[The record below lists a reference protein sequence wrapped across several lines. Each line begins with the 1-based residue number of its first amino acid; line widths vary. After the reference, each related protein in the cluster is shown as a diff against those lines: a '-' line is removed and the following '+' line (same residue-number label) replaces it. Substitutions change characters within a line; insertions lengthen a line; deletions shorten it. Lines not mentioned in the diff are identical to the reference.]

1 MKIETM
7 TILRKF
13 MLVVLLALAGSTQ
26 ADEVKVPNVSM
37 MSGESK
43 TLSVEL
49 ENETTMIAFEFWMRL
64 PEGVTI
70 AKDEDGDFAVTK
82 NSTRLGKHD
91 LTVALDNDGRYHF
104 LCYSNPIRNIKNNSG
119 ELLSIE
125 LVCAENVAD
134 GNYTGSIE
142 NVIFSDQDKNRID
155 LADCSFDV
163 TIGTAT
169 IAGDVNSDTDISIAD
184 VTALVNIILGKDNE
198 EPYKYNHKAADV
210 NGDGAISI
218 ADVTALVNVILG
230 KGN

>member
-218 ADVTALVNVILG
+218 ADVTALVNKILG
-230 KGN
+230 K

>member
-7 TILRKF
+7 KILRII

-26 ADEVKVPNVSM
+26 ADEVKVASISM
-37 MSGESK
+37 MPGESK

-70 AKDEDGDFAVTK
+70 AKDEDGDYAVTK

-91 LTVALDNDGRYHF
+91 LAVAQDDDGRYHF
-104 LCYSNPIRNIKNNSG
+104 LCYSNPIKTIKGNSG

-125 LVCAENVAD
+125 LVCAENVAE

-169 IAGDVNSDTDISIAD
+169 IAGDVNNDTEISIAD

-198 EPYKYNHKAADV
+198 EPYQYNHKAADV
-210 NGDGAISI
+210 NGDKVISV
-218 ADVTALVNVILG
+218 ADVTALVNIILG
-230 KGN
+230 KTQ

>member
-1 MKIETM
+1 MKIRAM
-7 TILRKF
+7 KILRMI

-26 ADEVKVPNVSM
+26 ADEVKVASISM
-37 MSGESK
+37 MPGESK

-169 IAGDVNSDTDISIAD
+169 IAGDVNNDTEITIAD
-184 VTALVNIILGKDNE
+184 VTALVNIILGKDNG
-198 EPYKYNHKAADV
+198 EPYEYNHKAADV
-210 NGDGAISI
+210 NGDKAISV
-218 ADVTALVNVILG
+218 ADVTALVNKILG
-230 KGN
+230 R

>member
-1 MKIETM
+1 MKIRAM
-7 TILRKF
+7 KILRMI

-26 ADEVKVPNVSM
+26 ADEVKVASVSM
-37 MSGESK
+37 MPGESK

-49 ENETTMIAFEFWMRL
+49 ENETAMIAFEFRMRL

-91 LTVALDNDGRYHF
+91 MTVALDNDGRYHF

-125 LVCAENVAD
+125 LSCAAD
-134 GNYTGSIE
+134 AATGSYTGYIE
-142 NVIFSDQDKNRID
+142 DIIFSDPDKNRID
-155 LADCSFDV
+155 LADCSFNV

-169 IAGDVNSDTDISIAD
+169 IAGDVNNDTEITIAD

-198 EPYKYNHKAADV
+198 KPYEYNHKAADV
-210 NGDGAISI
+210 NGDKVISV
-218 ADVTALVNVILG
+218 ADVTALVNIILG
-230 KGN
+230 K

>member
-210 NGDGAISI
+210 NGYGAISI
-218 ADVTALVNVILG
+218 ADVTALVNKILG
-230 KGN
+230 K

>member
-1 MKIETM
+1 MKLLKT
-7 TILRKF
+7 TILA
-13 MLVVLLALAGSTQ
+13 VLLTLAGSTK
-26 ADEVKVPNVSM
+26 ADEVKVASVSM
-37 MSGESK
+37 MPGESK
-43 TLSVEL
+43 TFSVEL
-49 ENETTMIAFEFWMRL
+49 ENERTMIAFEFRMRL

-169 IAGDVNSDTDISIAD
+169 IAGDVNGDTEISIADVTALVNIIFGKDNEEPYEYNHKAADVNGDGPISIAD
-184 VTALVNIILGKDNE
+184 VTALVNIILGK
-198 EPYKYNHKAADV
+198 
-210 NGDGAISI
+210 
-218 ADVTALVNVILG
+218 LQ
-230 KGN
+230 

>member
-1 MKIETM
+1 MKLLKT
-7 TILRKF
+7 TILA
-13 MLVVLLALAGSTQ
+13 VLLALAGSTQ
-26 ADEVKVPNVSM
+26 ADEVKVPSVSM
-37 MSGESK
+37 MPGESK

-142 NVIFSDQDKNRID
+142 NIIFSDQNKNRID
-155 LADCSFDV
+155 LADCSFNV
-163 TIGTAT
+163 TICTAT
-169 IAGDVNSDTDISIAD
+169 VAGDVNNDTEITIAD

-218 ADVTALVNVILG
+218 ADVTALVNKILG
-230 KGN
+230 K

>member
-1 MKIETM
+1 MKRLKT
-7 TILRKF
+7 TILA
-13 MLVVLLALAGSTQ
+13 VLLALAGSTQ
-26 ADEVKVPNVSM
+26 ADEVKVTSVSM
-37 MSGESK
+37 MPGESK

-49 ENETTMIAFEFWMRL
+49 ENETSMIAFEFWMRL

-91 LTVALDNDGRYHF
+91 LTVALDKDGRYHY

-134 GNYTGSIE
+134 GNYTGRIE

-169 IAGDVNSDTDISIAD
+169 IAGDVDNDTEVTIAD
-184 VTALVNIILGKDNE
+184 VTAMVNIILGKDNE
-198 EPYKYNHKAADV
+198 EPYEYNHKAADV
-210 NGDGAISI
+210 NGDKAISV
-218 ADVTALVNVILG
+218 ADVTALVNKILG
-230 KGN
+230 R

>member
-1 MKIETM
+1 MKLLKT
-7 TILRKF
+7 TILA
-13 MLVVLLALAGSTQ
+13 VLLALAGSTQ
-26 ADEVKVPNVSM
+26 ADEVKVPSVSM
-37 MSGESK
+37 MPGESK

-142 NVIFSDQDKNRID
+142 NIIFSDQNKNRID
-155 LADCSFDV
+155 LADCSFNV
-163 TIGTAT
+163 TICTAT
-169 IAGDVNSDTDISIAD
+169 VAGDVNNDTEITIAD

-218 ADVTALVNVILG
+218 ADVTALVNIILG
-230 KGN
+230 K